1 MQEHPEITVLLV
13 PLDDVTQTYPDAS
26 GNYPNES
33 TTSMLRRV
41 VSAVDVAPSF
51 WLNNEGVKAGLALDM
66 KPYMDA
72 DTAFDRADYY
82 PGILERYTSD
92 EAVHILPRAISLV
105 AMSYHKEKFRTGS
118 IPEPAQD
125 WTFADMIAVA
135 EQLTIKENG
144 VVKQYGWYD
153 ATGGNILFNFLLD
166 KVGVDT
172 LGMKPADLT
181 ANDPKI
187 IEALRDKKADLDGDA
202 RISVGELR
210 DYLGQR
216 VSELTKGAQKPS
228 VVASERD
235 QDFDLIRASN
245 KTP

>member
-1 MQEHPEITVLLV
+1 MLKRKMLGLLCVCAMFLQACGAGGAALPTIPAGESTAVPTDPQGPDGSTQTIAYGVYDYERTIYKTIIDRFMQEHPEITVLLV

-144 VVKQYGWYD
+144 VVKQ
-153 ATGGNILFNFLLD
+153 
-166 KVGVDT
+166 
-172 LGMKPADLT
+172 
-181 ANDPKI
+181 
-187 IEALRDKKADLDGDA
+187 
-202 RISVGELR
+202 
-210 DYLGQR
+210 
-216 VSELTKGAQKPS
+216 
-228 VVASERD
+228 
-235 QDFDLIRASN
+235 
-245 KTP
+245 